1 MNDSSLN
8 ALCEILDRSHG
19 RKLVVAV
26 MPVAEAKATK
36 EVKIITNFAA
46 DMASSESFKATWQ
59 WLNKAMEENRIRYM
73 PQSEVV
79 GKGLEQ
85 VQQAVDL
92 LAKGVSAKK
101 LVVSI

>member
-1 MNDSSLN
+1 ML
-8 ALCEILDRSHG
+8 G
-19 RKLVVAV
+19 
-26 MPVAEAKATK
+26 AEGKATK
-36 EVKIITNFAA
+36 GVKVITNFTAPE
-46 DMASSESFKATWQ
+46 MASNELGKTIWQ
-59 WLNKAMEENRIRYM
+59 WLNKAMEEHRMKYM

-79 GKGLEQ
+79 GKGLEH